1 MNKPKTVGIRYF
13 DEETYLRARLAALG
27 EGKTIGKWLTEAAQA
42 KLRATYSQLNRSGD
56 T

>member
-1 MNKPKTVGIRYF
+1 MNKPKMVSIRNF
-13 DEETYLRARLAALG
+13 DEDTYQRARLAALE
-27 EGKTIGKWLTEAAQA
+27 EGKTLGRWMSEAAQA